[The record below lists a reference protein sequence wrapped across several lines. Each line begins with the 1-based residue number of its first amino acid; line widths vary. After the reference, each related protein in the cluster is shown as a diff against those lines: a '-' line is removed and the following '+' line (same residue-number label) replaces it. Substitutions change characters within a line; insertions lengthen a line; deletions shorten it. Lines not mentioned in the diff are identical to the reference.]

1 MDKIF
6 NFLYFG
12 FFLIGFILILKL
24 LLSSNLEKL
33 FKQGKVLEI
42 RISYIVVTFIL
53 SFLFASSLTKFLETI
68 YNLVIK

>member
-12 FFLIGFILILKL
+12 FFVIGFILFLKI
-24 LLSSNLEKL
+24 LLSSNFEKL
-33 FKQGKVLEI
+33 FKQGKIAEI
-42 RISYIVVTFIL
+42 RMAYFVASLIL
-53 SFLFASSLTKFLETI
+53 SFLFASSLTKILETI

>member
-12 FFLIGFILILKL
+12 FFVIGFILFLKI
-24 LLSSNLEKL
+24 LLSSNFEKL
-33 FKQGKVLEI
+33 FKQGKIAEI
-42 RISYIVVTFIL
+42 RMAYFVTSLIL